1 MNLFLSY
8 ARQDQ
13 QKAQA
18 LASLLTELG
27 QNVWL
32 DRKLT
37 GGQPWWDHILRQIE
51 QVDAIVVLIS
61 PASQHSQACGAER
74 VYAMALGKA
83 VLPVLV
89 ETVAHETLP
98 ADLQM
103 LQIIDYRQRSE
114 EAAIQLARAIG
125 ILRPAPPL
133 PDPLPPPPPVP
144 LSYLSGIGHR
154 LVAPTLGL
162 EEQVAIASQ
171 LETAMRAADLD
182 ERSTAQELLRVLS
195 QRPDLYAETH
205 LRISRLI
212 SIPQQVPRR
221 PPPVAPPPPLAG
233 RPPIPQPPPAQGVP
247 AATQG
252 GMSTG
257 NKALMWSA
265 IILILL
271 CLCTSLAGALLESGS
286 GY

>member
-37 GGQPWWDHILRQIE
+37 GGQPWWDFILRQIE
-51 QVDAIVVLIS
+51 QVDAMVVLIS

-89 ETVAHETLP
+89 EPVAHETLP

-125 ILRPAPPL
+125 ILRPAPQL
-133 PDPLPPPPPVP
+133 PDPLPPAPPVP

-162 EEQVAIASQ
+162 DEQVAIASQ

-212 SIPQQVPRR
+212 STPSQAPRR
-221 PPPVAPPPPLAG
+221 PPPVAPPPPPAAP
-233 RPPIPQPPPAQGVP
+233 PPIPQPAAQGAP
-247 AATQG
+247 AATKG

-257 NKALMWSA
+257 SKVLMWSA
-265 IILILL
+265 IVLILL